1 MKKLIYLT
9 FIQLCI
15 LTLTTLPNNLPTQ
28 KNKIAD
34 IFGEEVEIL
43 YIEDTWIQPW
53 KVWKV

>member
-28 KNKIAD
+28 KTKIAD

-43 YIEDTWIQPW
+43 YIEDTWIQP
-53 KVWKV
+53 

>member
-15 LTLTTLPNNLPTQ
+15 LTLTTLPNNLPPQ

-43 YIEDTWIQPW
+43 YIEDTWIQP
-53 KVWKV
+53 